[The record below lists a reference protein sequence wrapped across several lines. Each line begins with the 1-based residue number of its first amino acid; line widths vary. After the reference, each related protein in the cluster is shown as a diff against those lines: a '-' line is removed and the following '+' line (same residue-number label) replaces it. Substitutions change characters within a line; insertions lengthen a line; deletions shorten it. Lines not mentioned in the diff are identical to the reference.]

1 MFSRLHPLSWTFH
14 HNTSRW
20 TYNPVIADKINREP
34 PQCKEYGDCPAIKLE
49 PPRLPNVPIAQC
61 LDARSSCR
69 DFFDAPLERRVLST
83 VLAYTYGMLG
93 IREVDAGLEYRR
105 RPTPSAGGLYPLES
119 YVLARNVENLASG
132 VYHYAS
138 ATHCLE
144 QLAVRTLS
152 GKFLGDLFLNQYF
165 IENAAVV
172 IVLTAIPERTME
184 KYGDRGYRYILMEAG
199 HAAHNA
205 NLCSQA
211 FGLGSLNMG
220 GFYDDQVADVLGL
233 DIEEEIPLYAV
244 AVGHMPLRGD

>member
-20 TYNPVIADKINREP
+20 TYNPAVADDVTREP
-34 PQCKEYGDCPAIKLE
+34 PQSKEYAECPAVKLE
-49 PPRLPNVPIAQC
+49 PPALPDAPIAQC
-61 LDARSSCR
+61 LHSRFSCR
-69 DFFDAPLERRVLST
+69 DFVDAPLEQRTLST

-93 IREVDAGLEYRR
+93 IREVEAGLEYRR

-119 YVLARNVENLASG
+119 YVLARSVEDLASG

-144 QLAVRTLS
+144 QLAARALS
-152 GKFLGDLFLNQYF
+152 GRFLADLFLNQYF

-172 IVLTAIPERTME
+172 IVLTAIPERTMK

-199 HAAHNA
+199 HAAHNT
-205 NLCSQA
+205 NLCCQA
-211 FGLGSLNMG
+211 LGLGSLNMG
-220 GFYDDQVADVLGL
+220 GFYDDQVANVLG
-233 DIEEEIPLYAV
+233 IEVELEIPLYGV
-244 AVGHMPLRGD
+244 AVGHMPAKR